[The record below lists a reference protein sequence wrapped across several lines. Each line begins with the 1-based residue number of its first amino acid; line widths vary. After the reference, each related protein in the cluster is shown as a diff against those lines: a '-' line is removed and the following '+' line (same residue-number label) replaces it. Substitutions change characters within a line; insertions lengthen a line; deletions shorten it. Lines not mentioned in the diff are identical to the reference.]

1 MHVQSGVDVRT
12 IALQVGDWGGGGAR
26 YGGINTVRMRERGLE
41 VAAEK
46 GKLTKQQSSD
56 RANPPQS
63 EAASAAAA
71 ASSASE
77 RGSVYVSM
85 ADSMYALISFVRL
98 SSAPSCSKN
107 RRSRVLRTSFLDR
120 AARELHA
127 SNIRKRLR

>member
-1 MHVQSGVDVRT
+1 MFGPSRCR
-12 IALQVGDWGGGGAR
+12 WGIGWVGGGAR
-26 YGGINTVRMRERGLE
+26 YGGITTVRMRERGLE

-46 GKLTKQQSSD
+46 AKLTKQQSSD

-63 EAASAAAA
+63 EAASAAA
-71 ASSASE
+71 SSASE
-77 RGSVYVSM
+77 RGSVCVSM

-98 SSAPSCSKN
+98 SSAPSCSEN